1 MTEKIGQGATGAD
14 QLSPQLLIP
23 ASLARAILPPVV
35 PPELRPCERTCSQR
49 GAHRRTAMQLAAIGH
64 PVIRRQDG
72 HSMKITSVEKH
83 VGSGQWFGEAAH
95 EGKRYKWY
103 YQPRRRLNVHEQDKR
118 NPYCWMVV
126 EPPLGAREAVLRAIR
141 AAKVA

>member
-1 MTEKIGQGATGAD
+1 M
-14 QLSPQLLIP
+14 
-23 ASLARAILPPVV
+23 
-35 PPELRPCERTCSQR
+35 
-49 GAHRRTAMQLAAIGH
+49 HLAAIGH
-64 PVIRRQDG
+64 PVIRRNDV

-103 YQPRRRLNVHEQDKR
+103 YQPRRWLHVHEQDER

-126 EPPLGAREAVLRAIR
+126 EPPQGARETVLKAIR
-141 AAKVA
+141 AAKAA